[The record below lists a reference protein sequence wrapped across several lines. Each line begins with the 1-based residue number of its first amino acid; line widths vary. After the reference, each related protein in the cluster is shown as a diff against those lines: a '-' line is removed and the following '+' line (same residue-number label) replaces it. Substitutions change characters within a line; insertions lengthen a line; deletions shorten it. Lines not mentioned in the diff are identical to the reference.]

1 LTPATTDRA
10 DYHWHFELAAKHI
23 VQFWRLIHDVIHR
36 GECKVDSHQLCNGAL
51 PNHRST
57 NCRTDD
63 CVFSDRRIF
72 DAVRSVF
79 IIETLGHRVGAAPDA
94 YLFADDKDGGIA
106 VHFFH
111 KCLRDRL
118 AHCDFCHIFLFIMSL
133 RVFEKQS
140 PTYEDASRL
149 WAKNALAMT

>member
-111 KCLRDRL
+111 NAWRIRPPLF
-118 AHCDFCHIFLFIMSL
+118 DFSLLSLSIMSFQVSGKQPQTTRTL
-133 RVFEKQS
+133 RGFG
-140 PTYEDASRL
+140 
-149 WAKNALAMT
+149 